1 VLGQLDLLAP
11 EGGEREVG
19 NLVRKLI
26 RGHACS
32 PLIFWA
38 FGCVFSRTVWV
49 ARVRVASTLRDR
61 GGRRTFSGVFLT

>member
-38 FGCVFSRTVWV
+38 FGCVFAERSGWLVFVSPPRYGTGAAV
-49 ARVRVASTLRDR
+49 ALFPGS
-61 GGRRTFSGVFLT
+61 S